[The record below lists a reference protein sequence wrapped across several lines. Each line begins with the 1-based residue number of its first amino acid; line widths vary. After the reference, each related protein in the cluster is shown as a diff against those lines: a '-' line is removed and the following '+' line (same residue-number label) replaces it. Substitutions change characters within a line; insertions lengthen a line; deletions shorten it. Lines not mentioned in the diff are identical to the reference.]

1 MKYGKIHASYKVR
14 KEGRP
19 KTKYIKAIPRGWN
32 PTILISILQLIFQLS
47 VRNRQLGSKKP
58 RPNYILYQIDSV

>member
-1 MKYGKIHASYKVR
+1 MKYGKIHAFSTLQSQER
-14 KEGRP
+14 R